1 MKKHNGMR
9 PQDVALLLAIASLK
23 EEPWQMKQLSEMTG
37 ISRGEVSESLNRS
50 AYGGLLSGN
59 KSTLYKLAFFDLL
72 EFGLRHIF
80 PVHPGEKVK
89 GVPTAISAS
98 PLNKMI
104 VSNVQ
109 FVWPSENGDVTG
121 FAIESLYKTLP
132 EFAVHYQGFYELLAL
147 TDALRFGKN
156 RERILAMKELKLRIG
171 GK

>member
-23 EEPWQMKQLSEMTG
+23 DKPWQQKNLSEMTG
-37 ISRGEVSESLNRS
+37 ISKGEVSESLNRS
-50 AYGGLLSGN
+50 AFGGLLSIN
-59 KSTLYKLAFFDLL
+59 KSSVHKLAFFDLL
-72 EFGLRHIF
+72 EFGLKHIF
-80 PVHPGEKVK
+80 PVHPGKEVK

-104 VSNVQ
+104 MSNVQ
-109 FVWPSENGDVTG
+109 FVWPSENGNVVG

-132 EFAVHYQGFYELLAL
+132 EFAVNHQDFYELLAL
-147 TDALRFGKN
+147 TDALRFGRN
-156 RERILAMKELKLRIG
+156 RERQIAMKELKHRIS